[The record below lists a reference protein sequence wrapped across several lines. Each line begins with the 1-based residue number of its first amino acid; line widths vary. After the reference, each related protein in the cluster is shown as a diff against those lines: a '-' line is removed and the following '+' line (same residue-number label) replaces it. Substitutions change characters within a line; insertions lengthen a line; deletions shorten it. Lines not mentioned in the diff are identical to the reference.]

1 MSGVAAAKK
10 LFFTA
15 AVVWREL
22 DAGTRRALSKF
33 GAYVRQRAKS
43 SLKYKDGAAAPGS
56 PPHVHR
62 SQGFTRPGGKKGK
75 ARKPKKAKP
84 TSPLRELT
92 YFSYDP
98 ADKSVVVGPALG
110 GPKTGAPKTVE
121 EGGAVRVDGR
131 TVTVRP
137 RPWLGPAFRVELKKV
152 GGDFRDILKR

>member
-15 AVVWREL
+15 AVVWKQL

-33 GAYVRQRAKS
+33 GAFVRQRAKS
-43 SLKYKDGAAAPGS
+43 SLKYKDGAAAPGA

-62 SQGFTRPGGKKGK
+62 SSGFTRPGGKKKGK
-75 ARKPKKAKP
+75 KPQPA
-84 TSPLRELT
+84 SPLRELT
-92 YFSYDP
+92 FFSFDP
-98 ADKSVVVGPALG
+98 VNKSVVVGPALG
-110 GPKTGAPKTVE
+110 GPKTGAPKTIE
-121 EGGAVRVDGR
+121 EGGAARVDGH

-152 GGDFRDILKR
+152 GGDFRNILTG